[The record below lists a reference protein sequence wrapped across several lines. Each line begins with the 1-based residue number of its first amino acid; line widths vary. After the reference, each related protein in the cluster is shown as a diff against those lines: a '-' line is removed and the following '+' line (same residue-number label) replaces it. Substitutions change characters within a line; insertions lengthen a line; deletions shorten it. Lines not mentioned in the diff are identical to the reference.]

1 MVHTSGVLGVLAL
14 LTTLARS
21 QIQQT
26 DRTNLEHTLT
36 LSYQPVAP
44 TNAPINQLAVV
55 TYDISPLKSSLLSWT
70 PPEPSEDTA
79 SDISTPLLRVLSP
92 SGSSSLISQ
101 AALSPQISQNIDIW
115 VTPSNEIFSVSLTSI
130 QPPPLSREAAEQ
142 LAKEARLQARGKTI
156 SSSKPQTTKK
166 PKKSKAEAKPSAVR
180 VEEEEEGGGPRVRVK
195 LHVVRDGPSPKL
207 LSRAPVQVDG
217 EGREV
222 VPEGVEEKSFLQK
235 YWLMLLIGAFFL
247 LSSAGKE

>member
-1 MVHTSGVLGVLAL
+1 MLHTSGALGVLAL
-14 LTTLARS
+14 LLTLARS
-21 QIQQT
+21 QTQQT

-55 TYDISPLKSSLLSWT
+55 TYDISPLKPSLLSWT

-79 SDISTPLLRVLSP
+79 SDISTPLLRILSP
-92 SGSSSLISQ
+92 SGSSSLVSRS
-101 AALSPQISQNIDIW
+101 ALSPQISQNIDIW

-166 PKKSKAEAKPSAVR
+166 PKKSKAEAKSSAVR
-180 VEEEEEGGGPRVRVK
+180 EEEEEGGPRVRVK

-217 EGREV
+217 EGREI
-222 VPEGVEEKSFLQK
+222 VPEEVEEKSFFQK
-235 YWLMLLIGAFFL
+235 YWLVLLIGAFFL